1 MAGWKLLLDE
11 TQKGAPNGLATLD
24 ANGKLVQDAKTLGGH
39 GATDFFI
46 LASNTLDDISDGTTY
61 KRVAGVN
68 ASHLITSS
76 SIADAAVTGAKI
88 ADGAVSS
95 AKIASGAVTNAKIA
109 DGAVSEAKIANGAV
123 TNAKIANGAVT
134 TAKMNIDADL
144 NFNLHRAK
152 NIRIEAG
159 TSLPTIE
166 SGQESANDGRL
177 FYKSDTKEL
186 YIYRA

>member
-11 TQKGAPNGLATLD
+11 TQKGVANGLATLD
-24 ANGKLVQDAKTLGGH
+24 ADGKLVQDAKTLGGH
-39 GATDFFI
+39 SASDFFI

-68 ASHLITSS
+68 ASHLITSDS
-76 SIADAAVTGAKI
+76 L
-88 ADGAVSS
+88 ADGAV
-95 AKIASGAVTNAKIA
+95 TN
-109 DGAVSEAKIANGAV
+109 S
-123 TNAKIANGAVT
+123 KIANGAVT

-166 SGQESANDGRL
+166 SGQESNNDGRL
-177 FYKSDTKEL
+177 FYKSDSKEL